1 MLPCWR
7 RAPVRQRTARL
18 ACASRCGP
26 ALWTRIQRWK
36 HTCLA
41 STSFSTIIGPCS
53 YLASRLRASPRPA
66 SGRGRSETRLLEFHR
81 PRRVSTCATRAA
93 YTWCR
98 VQQAAGFRW
107 NSGPRSR
114 CACCA
119 PAPGSAGRCTL
130 QRKVGHVVWHPDRL
144 KYPPTLGR
152 LTHMR
157 SKHPVLSQLRVV
169 HKADRPPPVA
179 HPCPFCLADSHPAT
193 PSPRCPRAPV
203 AHRSAC
209 WQALLLSDSRCAK
222 ATSISDHVSARAASA
237 CADVYIPGPIG
248 GARRATAVGGSLRWS
263 ACPAVWPPCKCAP
276 GAARPREYPP
286 P

>member
-1 MLPCWR
+1 MALVAGVLAAQP
-7 RAPVRQRTARL
+7 RQVLRSLYPPTEGRSCRL
-18 ACASRCGP
+18 ALGS
-26 ALWTRIQRWK
+26 
-36 HTCLA
+36 
-41 STSFSTIIGPCS
+41 
-53 YLASRLRASPRPA
+53 
-66 SGRGRSETRLLEFHR
+66 SE
-81 PRRVSTCATRAA
+81 V
-93 YTWCR
+93 
-98 VQQAAGFRW
+98 
-107 NSGPRSR
+107 
-114 CACCA
+114 
-119 PAPGSAGRCTL
+119 
-130 QRKVGHVVWHPDRL
+130 
-144 KYPPTLGR
+144 PPTLGR
-152 LTHMR
+152 LTHVR
-157 SKHPVLSQLRVV
+157 SKHLVLSQLRVV